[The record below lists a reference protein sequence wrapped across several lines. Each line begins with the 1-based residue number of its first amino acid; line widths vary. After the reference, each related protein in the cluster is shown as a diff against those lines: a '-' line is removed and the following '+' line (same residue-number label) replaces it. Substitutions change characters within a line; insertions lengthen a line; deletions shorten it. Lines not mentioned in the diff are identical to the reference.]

1 MEKEVSWLFLLTA
14 TLAFLHVFMDIIS
27 NRKPFKRVLN
37 NKGTWP
43 DKILLILL
51 FGGFSILGTY
61 MGTELPSGA
70 ILNYRDLGPMIAGL
84 VGGPVVGLGAGIIGG
99 AHRFFMGGFTAVPC
113 ALSTILIGL
122 FCGLIKHWNCNKLL
136 TIPKAVAVAVVMECF
151 HMGMTLLIARPFE
164 NALAVVKLVILP
176 MVIANAIGMMVALFL
191 IKNKDN
197 ETMVEK
203 SSNTDSV

>member
-14 TLAFLHVFMDIIS
+14 TLAFLHVFVDIIS
-27 NRKPFKRVLN
+27 NRTPFKRVLN
-37 NKGTWP
+37 NRGTWP

-84 VGGPVVGLGAGIIGG
+84 VGGPVVGLGAGGIGG
-99 AHRFFMGGFTAVPC
+99 VHRFFMGGFTAVPC
-113 ALSTILIGL
+113 AVSTILIGL
-122 FCGLIKHWNCNKLL
+122 FCGLIKQWNGNKLL
-136 TIPKAVAVAVVMECF
+136 SIPKAIVVAVVMECF
-151 HMGMTLLIARPFE
+151 HMGMTLLVARPFE

-191 IKNKDN
+191 IKNKGD
-197 ETMVEK
+197 ESGGEK
-203 SSNTDSV
+203 ESDSAPG

>member
-14 TLAFLHVFMDIIS
+14 TLAFLHVFVDIIS
-27 NRKPFKRVLN
+27 NRTPFKRVLN
-37 NKGTWP
+37 NRGTWP

-84 VGGPVVGLGAGIIGG
+84 VGGPVVGLGAGLIGG
-99 AHRFFMGGFTAVPC
+99 VHRFFMGGFTAVPC
-113 ALSTILIGL
+113 AVSTILIGL
-122 FCGLIKHWNCNKLL
+122 FCGLIKQWNGNKLL
-136 TIPKAVAVAVVMECF
+136 SIPKAIVVAVVMECF
-151 HMGMTLLIARPFE
+151 HMGMTLLVARPFE

-191 IKNKDN
+191 IKNKGD
-197 ETMVEK
+197 ESGGEK
-203 SSNTDSV
+203 ESDSAPG